1 MGRKKKEST
10 PPNQSKKTQNV
21 IQFIIGLAILLL
33 LNFVGSFVFQRFD
46 LTEEN
51 RYSLTDATKEDLT
64 ELNDIVTIKVYL
76 GGELPADFERL
87 QDATREMLDEFRVYA
102 DENIQYEFI
111 DPSAKPNQE
120 ERRAVYRELSDKGL
134 QYSNIRSRDGDK
146 ATEQIIFPGAL
157 IIYRGQEYPVQ
168 LVKSQRG
175 IPREI
180 MVNNAIQ
187 QLEYELM
194 STVRSV
200 TKSSTK
206 NVYFLRGNSEIP
218 KENLADIFNTLGEFY
233 NVEWK
238 KIEGKLDALKLANA
252 LVVAGPDSALAEKDK
267 YMIDQFIMRGGKV
280 LWLVEPVQANM
291 DSIQKNSLTMG
302 LPKDVNLSD
311 QLFKYGIRLNPNF
324 VTDLN
329 SRRIPVVTGMM
340 GNQPQQEFFPW
351 FFAPFGL
358 PANNHP
364 IVNSLDA
371 VRTDFVSSID
381 FVGND
386 SIKKTPLLQTSPYT
400 KVLKAPSRISLNVLR
415 EAPDKRQYSQGPQVI
430 AALLEG
436 SFESVFKNRIAP
448 AVTKNPEFNFKE
460 KSVPTAMVV
469 VADADIIRNRYND
482 KTEEYYALGY
492 DRYANT
498 TFANK
503 DFILNALNYLLDDD
517 GLINARGKEFKIR
530 LLDEQKAKREKLNWQ
545 ITNVVFPILIILIFG
560 VVHHLIRKRL
570 YTKS

>member
-1 MGRKKKEST
+1 MGQKKKAST
-10 PPNQSKKTQNV
+10 TQNKKAQNIV
-21 IQFIIGLAILLL
+21 QFVIGLAIILL
-33 LNFVGSFVFQRFD
+33 LNFLSNFMFQRFD
-46 LTEEN
+46 LTEEK
-51 RYSLTDATKEDLT
+51 RYSLTDATKEDLQNL
-64 ELNDIVTIKVYL
+64 EDIVTIKVYL
-76 GGELPADFERL
+76 EGELPADFERL

-111 DPSAKPNQE
+111 DPSADPDPKV
-120 ERRAVYRELSDKGL
+120 RRSVYRELSEKGL
-134 QYSNIRSRDGDK
+134 QYNNIRSRDGDK
-146 ATEQIIFPGAL
+146 ATEQIVFPGAL

-168 LVKSQRG
+168 LIKSQRG

-200 TKSSTK
+200 TKSITK
-206 NVYFLRGNSEIP
+206 NVYFLRGQSEIP
-218 KENLADIFNTLGEFY
+218 KENLADIFNSLGEFY

-238 KIEGKLDALKLANA
+238 AIDGKLEALKLAHA
-252 LVVAGPDSALAEKDK
+252 LVVAGPDSAFTEKDK

-280 LWLVEPVQANM
+280 LWLVEPVEASM

-311 QLFKYGIRLNPNF
+311 QLFKYGVRLNPNF

-329 SRRIPVVTGMM
+329 ARQIPVVTGMM

-358 PANNHP
+358 PANSHP

-381 FVGND
+381 FVGD
-386 SIKKTPLLQTSPYT
+386 DESVRKIPLLQTSPYT

-415 EAPDKRQYSQGPQVI
+415 EAPDKRQYAQGPQTI
-430 AALLEG
+430 AVLLEG
-436 SFESVFKNRIAP
+436 TFESVFKNRIAP
-448 AVTKNPEFNFKE
+448 EVSENPEFNFKE
-460 KSVPTAMVV
+460 RSVPTSMVV
-469 VADADIIRNRYND
+469 VSDADIIRNRYNAKRD
-482 KTEEYYALGY
+482 EYYALGF

-560 VVHHLIRKRL
+560 VAHHIIRKRL
-570 YTKS
+570 YAK